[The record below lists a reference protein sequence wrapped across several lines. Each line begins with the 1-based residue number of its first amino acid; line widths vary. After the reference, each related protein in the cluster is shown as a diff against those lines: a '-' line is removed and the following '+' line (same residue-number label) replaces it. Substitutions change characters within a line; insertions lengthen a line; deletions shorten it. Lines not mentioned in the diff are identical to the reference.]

1 MLLIIN
7 DLQKRFYIS
16 WAPQLFLHFYVY
28 ISDFQC
34 FTSTFISFFTHLL
47 MLLKY
52 FTDKIRTTLD
62 NNNVSNKQTNNT
74 MKTYLRNIKSIW
86 KIYKQNR
93 FTGNVYSYIL
103 RYTFKYMQRS
113 VV

>member
-1 MLLIIN
+1 MLPPMLLIIN

-16 WAPQLFLHFYVY
+16 WAPQLFLHFFVY

-52 FTDKIRTTLD
+52 FTDKIRMHVDNIYESKIIIIMTTNL
-62 NNNVSNKQTNNT
+62 NYNQLQEWSNSDLIEQ
-74 MKTYLRNIKSIW
+74 
-86 KIYKQNR
+86 
-93 FTGNVYSYIL
+93 IL
-103 RYTFKYMQRS
+103 LLQDFINKES
-113 VV
+113 